1 MIENERREESIRS
14 QLQLLNVTLRRAEI
28 ERGRSGYF
36 TKWINV
42 FLGCVKLQILIYLVL
57 DFIVKF
63 LMGWENK
70 EGQLQ
75 TLRK

>member
-42 FLGCVKLQILIYLVL
+42 FLGCLKLQILIYLV
-57 DFIVKF
+57 
-63 LMGWENK
+63 
-70 EGQLQ
+70 
-75 TLRK
+75 

>member
-1 MIENERREESIRS
+1 MKGREESIRS

-42 FLGCVKLQILIYLVL
+42 LFFGCLKLQILIYLVQG
-57 DFIVKF
+57 FIVKF
-63 LMGWENK
+63 LMGWRDK
-70 EGQLQ
+70 
-75 TLRK
+75 